1 MELPITT
8 QEFTEILS
16 AISEA
21 KIFNED
27 MEKSCKSVKNPSALT
42 LEILEKSQNR
52 IKKLENLT
60 ETLKDRYLEYFV
72 SVI

>member
-16 AISEA
+16 AIAEA
-21 KIFNED
+21 KVFNED

-60 ETLKDRYLEYFV
+60 DVLKDRYLGHFA